1 VILATTPETGTTF
14 ESLVWS
20 GRFHFL
26 VNRDCNLE
34 YLRGRMGGY
43 VSAIS
48 VAKTKEQFISK
59 ALDSLRDRQLTPD
72 KEIEEVEEISAKF
85 LEGTL
90 SDEWMALCK
99 LAFESGDV
107 AFNEFDLYTSA

>member
-1 VILATTPETGTTF
+1 MATTSETGTTV

-26 VNRDCNLE
+26 VNQDCNLE
-34 YLRGRMGGY
+34 YLRGGMGGY
-43 VSAIS
+43 VSAIAA
-48 VAKTKEQFISK
+48 AKTREQFISK

-72 KEIEEVEEISAKF
+72 REIEEVEDISTKF
-85 LEGTL
+85 REGTL

-99 LAFESGDV
+99 LAFKSGDV